1 MKHCIFRGQRP
12 AQPPESESAP
22 FGRSKERAETR
33 ARRIASYPD
42 FPTYSSP
49 TRKERG
55 VPMVAGLLAFV
66 AARRTLQVFGSTK
79 HFALTPAAPLHQKSF
94 CEIFLVMTE
103 DVTIFDYAHSTLLS
117 SACSAAKCNLAS
129 SFLLFDKNLSKKSF
143 CRFHKDTMQGTNCGH
158 LAYTKCY
165 ASYACFSRAV
175 DSALRSRFLTAMS
188 KTAVRNAHTAHRAD
202 VHNASLTLFTKNL
215 WQRNAVS

>member
-1 MKHCIFRGQRP
+1 MKHCILRGQRP

-55 VPMVAGLLAFV
+55 VPMVAGLLAV
-66 AARRTLQVFGSTK
+66 V
-79 HFALTPAAPLHQKSF
+79 
-94 CEIFLVMTE
+94 
-103 DVTIFDYAHSTLLS
+103 VTDYAHSTLLS

-143 CRFHKDTMQGTNCGH
+143 CRFHKDTMQGAYCEH

-202 VHNASLTLFTKNL
+202 VHNASLTLFTKHL
-215 WQRNAVS
+215 WQRIPVS